1 MNVPYREVR
10 LSATQHSDRL
20 EQNAPVPLYDTSGS
34 YTDPDA
40 QVDLTRGL
48 PQLRAAWIGDR
59 QDTKELIGP
68 SSEFARLREDDLL
81 ALFQRFPAIPRPR
94 RALNGMNITQMHY
107 ARKGIITPEME
118 FVALRESMLLEQLF
132 ENPCYARCCAS
143 TSGPTFRCAVFQT
156 SHS

>member
-1 MNVPYREVR
+1 MKTSTSFNKIEARSTYGGSCKKYFTGSRRDLNVPYREVR

-34 YTDPDA
+34 YTDPSS

-59 QDTKELIGP
+59 QDTKELIRP

-81 ALFQRFPAIPRPR
+81 SALPAIPQRFHGHVVRSTERTSRNCIMP
-94 RALNGMNITQMHY
+94 A
-107 ARKGIITPEME
+107 K
-118 FVALRESMLLEQLF
+118 
-132 ENPCYARCCAS
+132 AS
-143 TSGPTFRCAVFQT
+143 
-156 SHS
+156 